1 MDVQGFECF
10 VLAGMGHVLRTA
22 RTIHFEVEEQL
33 LGRFQ
38 EEEEEGGAAEGEGEG
53 PGPEAASSGAARV
66 PVPTC
71 SGALMVRAIQ
81 RAGFAVEG
89 ADDLSRR
96 SDVELRDVKFPVQD
110 MVGVR
115 RPPPPRAR

>member
-38 EEEEEGGAAEGEGEG
+38 EKEEGGAEGNEK
-53 PGPEAASSGAARV
+53 EAG
-66 PVPTC
+66 PTC
-71 SGALMVRAIQ
+71 SGVLMVRAIQ

-96 SDVELRDVKFPVQD
+96 SDVELRDVTFPVQD

-115 RPPPPRAR
+115 RPPRPL

>member
-10 VLAGMGHVLRTA
+10 VLAGMGHVLRSA

-38 EEEEEGGAAEGEGEG
+38 EEEEEGGAGAEGGNEKK
-53 PGPEAASSGAARV
+53 EAG
-66 PVPTC
+66 PTC

-96 SDVELRDVKFPVQD
+96 SDVELRDVTFPVQD

-115 RPPPPRAR
+115 RPRPPPPRAR